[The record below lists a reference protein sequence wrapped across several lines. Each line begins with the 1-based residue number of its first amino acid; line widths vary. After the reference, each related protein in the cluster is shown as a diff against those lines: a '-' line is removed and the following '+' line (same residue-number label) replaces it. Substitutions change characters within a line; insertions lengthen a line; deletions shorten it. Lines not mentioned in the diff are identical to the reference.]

1 MNTTILEN
9 NKLAHG
15 MRTMPNSIITKTFT
29 QKNTIIGGYPERFV
43 AYEKKK

>member
-1 MNTTILEN
+1 MNTAILEN
-9 NKLAHG
+9 VKLAHG

-29 QKNTIIGGYPERFV
+29 QKNTIIGGYPARFV